1 MKTRALPTLAA
12 VWLGVV
18 IIPLAGCNRENNPVH
33 AEKDAQGNTTVH
45 VNGQQVDQNVQK
57 ANAEFKSTGEQ
68 IKQGAQQAGEQIK
81 EGADQAGAAI
91 QQGAEKVQA
100 KVEPVAKQI
109 INDASITAKVKTRL
123 AADPAINALYVNV
136 DTSHSK
142 VTLTGKVGLAAQKAQ
157 AEKVARETEGVT
169 DVVNL
174 LQVTGDS
181 TAPPAG
187 Q

>member
-1 MKTRALPTLAA
+1 MRTRALPTLAA
-12 VWLGVV
+12 VCLGVV
-18 IIPLAGCNRENNPVH
+18 MIPLAGCNRENNPVH
-33 AEKDAQGNTTVH
+33 AEKDAQGNTTVS
-45 VNGQQVDQNVQK
+45 VDGQQVDQNVQK
-57 ANAEFKSTGEQ
+57 ANAEFKS
-68 IKQGAQQAGEQIK
+68 AGEQIK
-81 EGADQAGAAI
+81 EGAQQAGAAI

-100 KVEPVAKQI
+100 KVEPVAKQV
-109 INDASITAKVKTRL
+109 INDAGITAKVKTRL

-142 VTLTGKVGLAAQKAQ
+142 VTLTGKVALEAQKTE

-174 LQVTGDS
+174 LQVTG
-181 TAPPAG
+181 TPPAPPVG